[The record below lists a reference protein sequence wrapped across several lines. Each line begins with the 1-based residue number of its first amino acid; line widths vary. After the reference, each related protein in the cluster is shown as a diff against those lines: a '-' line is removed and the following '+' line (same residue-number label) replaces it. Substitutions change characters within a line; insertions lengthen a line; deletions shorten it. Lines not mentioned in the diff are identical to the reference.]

1 MTEKGYGPHLA
12 VMRDAIQAIERY
24 RPADQATFLADPMCQ
39 DAVLMRLQVI
49 GEHLGRLRQMD
60 EERFF
65 ALADASWFH
74 VIGLPNVIPTGT
86 KSSISP
92 ESGPSSP
99 MTCPRLP
106 KHSTRSVLIDGSRGG
121 VQVLT

>member
-65 ALADASWFH
+65 ALADASWFQ
-74 VIGLPNVIPTGT
+74 VIGLRNVISHGYEVIDFARIWSIISDDLPAFAQTLNSL
-86 KSSISP
+86 SS
-92 ESGPSSP
+92 
-99 MTCPRLP
+99 
-106 KHSTRSVLIDGSRGG
+106 D
-121 VQVLT
+121 